1 MGKKKFEQRFIEVI
15 RLLLQTF
22 LFHFFSGGNLMRI
35 CEGRFSLFRFSD
47 GISSFLGKFIA
58 NFAQLITNEKC
69 LDVKKTQQ
77 LRFMRAIK
85 TVRAEEG

>member
-1 MGKKKFEQRFIEVI
+1 
-15 RLLLQTF
+15 
-22 LFHFFSGGNLMRI
+22 MRI